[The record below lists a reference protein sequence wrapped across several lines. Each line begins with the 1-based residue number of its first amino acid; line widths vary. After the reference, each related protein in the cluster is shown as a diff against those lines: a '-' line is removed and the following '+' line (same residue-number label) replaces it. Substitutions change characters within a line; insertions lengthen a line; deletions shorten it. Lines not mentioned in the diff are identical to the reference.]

1 MRAVVQRVRSAA
13 VHVGEER
20 VAEIERGLVVLLGV
34 AADDRPEDGE
44 RLAAK
49 VLALRIFDD
58 ERGKLDRTVLD
69 VAGGV
74 LVVPQFTLYGD
85 VRHGRRPDFAHAAQP
100 AVGRRLF
107 DAFCGVLRG
116 ADARV
121 SIGRFGANMRVQIEG
136 DGPVT
141 IVVSTDGWP
150 EADLGRTAR
159 S

>member
-1 MRAVVQRVRSAA
+1 VRAVVQRVRSAA
-13 VHVGEER
+13 VHVDDER
-20 VAEIERGLVVLLGV
+20 VADIQVGLVILLGV
-34 AADDRPEDGE
+34 AMDDRPEDGE

-49 VLALRIFDD
+49 ILALRIFDD
-58 ERGKLDRTVLD
+58 DRGKLGRTVLD

-85 VRHGRRPDFAHAAQP
+85 VRHGRRPDFAHAAP
-100 AVGRRLF
+100 PDLGRRLF

-121 SIGRFGANMRVQIEG
+121 SMGRFGANMRVQLEA

-141 IVVSTDGWP
+141 IVVSTDGWV
-150 EADLGRTAR
+150 EGDLGTKSRA
-159 S
+159 

>member
-13 VHVGEER
+13 VHVGDDR
-20 VAEIERGLVVLLGV
+20 VAEIGPGLAVLLGV

-49 VLALRIFDD
+49 ILALRIFDD

-69 VAGGV
+69 VGGGV
-74 LVVPQFTLYGD
+74 LVIPQFTLYGD
-85 VRHGRRPDFAHAAQP
+85 IRHGRRPDFAHAAP
-100 AVGRRLF
+100 PDVGRRLF

-116 ADARV
+116 ADATV
-121 SIGRFGANMRVQIEG
+121 AQGTFGANMRVSLEG

-141 IVVSTDGWP
+141 IVVATDGWA
-150 EADLGRTAR
+150 EGDIGRKP
-159 S
+159 